1 MRAVFK
7 PGRSEARLRA
17 LLAPTLLLPVL
28 LLATL
33 VACSDP
39 GSADGSAAAPDA
51 ASGEKPSAEITAP
64 DAREATV
71 SMAARPGK
79 TRDPAG
85 AAFVA
90 RAEASGGSS
99 YEADTVRAIRYGMHE
114 EYERVVLDLG
124 TGDEPAASV
133 PEWTIMSP
141 TGDGLL
147 RVILPS
153 ISRAAVS
160 DGTFGDGLLDRYYV
174 VRAPEGGMFVD
185 VFARKPFAYRV
196 LGLSEPARLVVDFKP
211 AGSPLKARPPAVGGD
226 TVLVEPRAGARIG
239 DPLTVCGYSR
249 NFEASNSIALTDAEG
264 RVLARR
270 TVLGNDW
277 TSTWGYFEATLDL
290 PSFEGKGTLRVGT
303 RSARDGTFEGVEVPV
318 KGD

>member
-17 LLAPTLLLPVL
+17 LLVPPLLLPVL

-33 VACSDP
+33 VACSDS
-39 GSADGSAAAPDA
+39 GSADGSVAAPDA
-51 ASGEKPSAEITAP
+51 ASGENPSAEITAP
-64 DAREATV
+64 GAREATV
-71 SMAARPGK
+71 GMAARTGK

-147 RVILPS
+147 RVTLPS

-160 DGTFGDGLLDRYYV
+160 DGTFGDALLNRYYV
-174 VRAPEGGMFVD
+174 VRAPEGGTFVD
-185 VFARKPFAYRV
+185 VFARKPFVYRV

-211 AGSPLKARPPAVGGD
+211 AGSPLKARLPAVGGD

-239 DPLTVCGYSR
+239 DPLTICGYSR

-264 RVLARR
+264 RVVVRR

-290 PSFEGKGTLRVGT
+290 PSFEDKGTLRVGA

>member
-17 LLAPTLLLPVL
+17 LLVPPLLLPVL

-33 VACSDP
+33 VACSDS
-39 GSADGSAAAPDA
+39 GSADGSVAAPDA
-51 ASGEKPSAEITAP
+51 ASGENPSAEITAP
-64 DAREATV
+64 GAREATV
-71 SMAARPGK
+71 GMAARTGK

-99 YEADTVRAIRYGMHE
+99 YEVNTVRAIRYGMHE

-147 RVILPS
+147 RVTLPS

-160 DGTFGDGLLDRYYV
+160 DGTFGDALLNRYYV
-174 VRAPEGGMFVD
+174 VRAPEGGTFVD
-185 VFARKPFAYRV
+185 VFARKPFVYRV

-211 AGSPLKARPPAVGGD
+211 AGSPLKARLPAVGGD

-239 DPLTVCGYSR
+239 DPLTICGYSR

-264 RVLARR
+264 RVVVRR

-290 PSFEGKGTLRVGT
+290 PSFEDKGTLRVGA